1 MFENKNEVK
10 KFCHSLR
17 CCGPRGI
24 KVEKSVGRNVL
35 ECPNCNHAL
44 ITVVGNRPFKITKKP
59 KQLQEHLRY
68 LPEGA

>member
-1 MFENKNEVK
+1 MFESKCEVK
-10 KFCHSLR
+10 KYCHSLK

-24 KVEKSVGRNVL
+24 KVEKSVGKAIVD
-35 ECPNCNHAL
+35 CPDCRHAL
-44 ITVVGNRPFKITKKP
+44 ITQIGSKPFKVTKRP